1 MGSEFAC
8 PHCDSPAVIYSDEPE
23 EDRVVCAGCGAFL
36 ATRKQFR
43 RLIDRREKHSEVQT
57 SGC

>member
-8 PHCDSPAVIYSDEPE
+8 PHCDSPSIVYPDKDE
-23 EDRVVCAGCGAFL
+23 DCVVCAGCGAFL
-36 ATRKQFR
+36 TTRSHFR
-43 RLIDRREKHSEVQT
+43 RLIERQQRHSEVRT